1 MAGIAV
7 DDHDIILTLTL
18 GLPSSV
24 CDPII
29 ISFDL
34 TNPAK
39 LTLDVVITRLL
50 NEETH
55 QTSSQ
60 SYPTAA
66 TPTINSST
74 NEALVVSPACQCPLN
89 EITCFFCEK
98 KKHYCDACHERKAWL
113 SHKTSGGAH
122 VAEGAFSAE
131 DLWSN
136 DDDDEAI

>member
-1 MAGIAV
+1 AQAFELAMAGIAV

-39 LTLDVVITRLL
+39 LTLDVVITCLL

-74 NEALVVSPACQCPLN
+74 NEALVVSPACQHPLN
-89 EITCFFCEK
+89 EITCF
-98 KKHYCDACHERKAWL
+98 
-113 SHKTSGGAH
+113 
-122 VAEGAFSAE
+122 
-131 DLWSN
+131 
-136 DDDDEAI
+136 